1 MAYKSEYYDPKK
13 AHEYYIK
20 HRKLKGKR
28 SKTSIAG
35 FSKKQKEASMYDK
48 NRIKKKQKKALAKHT
63 EDTKNKREQYSASVK
78 QQREQMRVE
87 VSNKLSDIQKKIK
100 QINGN
105 SNLSNNQKAELR
117 GALKE
122 QLGKIKEDYAS
133 KKEQFNEGVKAGR
146 QKISDEAKNKR
157 KKIKKAYQKKYE
169 KEHKKIKNDSSMKQP
184 KTTRNSA
191 KTTTKKKKAGKK
203 KRR

>member
-1 MAYKSEYYDPKK
+1 
-13 AHEYYIK
+13 
-20 HRKLKGKR
+20 
-28 SKTSIAG
+28 
-35 FSKKQKEASMYDK
+35 
-48 NRIKKKQKKALAKHT
+48 
-63 EDTKNKREQYSASVK
+63 
-78 QQREQMRVE
+78 MRVE